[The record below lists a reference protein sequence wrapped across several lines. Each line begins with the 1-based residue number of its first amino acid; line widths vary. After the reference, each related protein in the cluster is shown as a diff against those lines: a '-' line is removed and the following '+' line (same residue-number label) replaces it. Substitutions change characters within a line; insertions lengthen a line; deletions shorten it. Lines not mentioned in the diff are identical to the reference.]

1 MGINLIF
8 QYDQIRKHEQHSTD
22 YTQRKVYFAQH
33 IQTTHND
40 SAFKHGK
47 VAKKIRLYLNA
58 LTAIQ

>member
-1 MGINLIF
+1 MTRLENMNS
-8 QYDQIRKHEQHSTD
+8 HSTD

-58 LTAIQ
+58 LTAI